1 MKKALIIVDIQYD
14 FLPGGSLAVK
24 NGDKIIEKINS
35 FQKAFDLVV
44 ATQDWHPEKHK
55 SFAINHENRNAFEV
69 IDLNGLPQVLWPVH
83 CVQGTNGADLSNDL
97 CKEKISMII
106 RKGMDI
112 ETDSYSGFFDN
123 GKRNTTGLH
132 GYLQEH
138 KVTEVYICGLA
149 ADYCV
154 YYTAKDA
161 AELGYK
167 VFYIEDATKFI
178 SEDSYNKAKNNLL
191 ELKVQFIQ
199 TDEIELSSI

>member
-1 MKKALIIVDIQYD
+1 MKKALIIVDIQND

-24 NGDKIIEKINS
+24 NGGEIIKKINHI
-35 FQKAFDLVV
+35 QKEFDLVV

-55 SFAINHENRNAFEV
+55 SFAKNHKNKNEFEV

-97 CKEKISMII
+97 SKEKISMII

-138 KVTEVYICGLA
+138 KITEVYVCGLA

-167 VFYIEDATKFI
+167 VFYIEDATKCI
-178 SEDSYNKAKNNLL
+178 SEESYQKAKK
-191 ELKVQFIQ
+191 ELKNLHIQFIK
-199 TDEIELSSI
+199 TLDIDFSSK

>member
-1 MKKALIIVDIQYD
+1 MKKALIIVDVQND
-14 FLPGGSLAVK
+14 FLNGGSLAV
-24 NGDKIIEKINS
+24 NEGNSIIPLINS
-35 FQKAFDLVV
+35 IQNKFDIVI
-44 ATQDWHPEKHK
+44 ATQDWHSEKHK
-55 SFAINHENRNAFEV
+55 SFAINHENKKEFEV
-69 IDLNGLPQVLWPVH
+69 IDLKGLSQVLWPVH
-83 CVQGTNGADLSNDL
+83 CVQGTKGADLSNDL

-123 GKRNTTGLH
+123 GRRNTTGLH

-138 KVTEVYICGLA
+138 KITKVYVCGLA

-161 AELGYK
+161 AELGYR
-167 VFYIEDATKFI
+167 VFYIEDVTKFI
-178 SEDSYNKAKNNLL
+178 SEDSYDKAKKNLL
-191 ELKVQFIQ
+191 DLKVEFIQ